1 MQNAPLIRHVRSVLE
16 SNSDALPL
24 HELLILID
32 DFVLECSSSQEPE
45 VLLFQFEED
54 LQKSHHDVV
63 DHSSLFQ
70 TEVFLAILYHLGPVL
85 PSTSVISWFD
95 IVLRPALREPKL
107 PTIAVNHAKELII
120 AALQKKEET
129 YLKQVGDF
137 RCRLLDLYLLDAFNE
152 GSGDDVLEWAELDEE
167 QREKRGHW
175 KRNLEDILLKFGT
188 ERPEVSIHDSMYIQ
202 NVDVEQDL
210 LTEIYIHFSDP
221 TSRLQLLML
230 LNSYTSSLSF
240 DKLSAVMAAHPI
252 ISSILFS
259 LFLDTS
265 STVCTAGLTLL
276 VKLLPIFAVHAR
288 DKLRS
293 MLPRL
298 LAILARILSWKE
310 RPPSASPAP
319 LDEPLDAEFEQEL
332 ENEAN
337 RLLPIRS
344 DLEWKRLELTFNA
357 TTSMPPSPRAYFT
370 ILYYLYPSNVL
381 KFLRGPIAYLVSNA
395 VRSPYTLD
403 WDKALLED
411 EIRRKSEV
419 RIIRHVLN
427 FLLMLHEYSIYCGNM
442 YAIPSSFGATRW
454 LS

>member
-1 MQNAPLIRHVRSVLE
+1 
-16 SNSDALPL
+16 
-24 HELLILID
+24 
-32 DFVLECSSSQEPE
+32 
-45 VLLFQFEED
+45 
-54 LQKSHHDVV
+54 
-63 DHSSLFQ
+63 
-70 TEVFLAILYHLGPVL
+70 
-85 PSTSVISWFD
+85 
-95 IVLRPALREPKL
+95 
-107 PTIAVNHAKELII
+107 
-120 AALQKKEET
+120 
-129 YLKQVGDF
+129 
-137 RCRLLDLYLLDAFNE
+137 
-152 GSGDDVLEWAELDEE
+152 
-167 QREKRGHW
+167 
-175 KRNLEDILLKFGT
+175 
-188 ERPEVSIHDSMYIQ
+188 
-202 NVDVEQDL
+202 
-210 LTEIYIHFSDP
+210 
-221 TSRLQLLML
+221 ML
-230 LNSYTSSLSF
+230 LNSYTSSSSF

-298 LAILARILSWKE
+298 LAILARILCWKE

-319 LDEPLDAEFEQEL
+319 LDEPPDAEFEQEL

-344 DLEWKRLELTFNA
+344 DLEWTRLELTFNA

-381 KFLRGPIAYLVSNA
+381 KFLRGPIVYLVSNA

-419 RIIRHVLN
+419 RTTQRLLN
-427 FLLMLHEYSIYCGNM
+427 FLLILREYSIYCENM
-442 YAIPSSFGATRW
+442 SAIPFSFGATRW